1 VRYSLLNFI
10 ACPVSKTKLTCVVT
24 KEADVRIEHVRLSD
38 CDRINQPGAMF
49 GPAPPF
55 SKRTWFT
62 DFLQSSA
69 CETAP
74 ISRNYEAAVE
84 EGLLIS
90 GETGRWY
97 PIRNF
102 IPELLPDNLRNFEQ
116 DFKFLNGLRTILPPC
131 LFDRLNEPSLFSGR
145 VVEDV
150 IGGNYKQSEIALPS
164 RIDDPLFFEPGYKA
178 PFNHWTPEHTIYL
191 IRLFSFCLPLLQR
204 NGPIQVVLDAGCGYS
219 WTTDWLLKI
228 GFEPIGVDITRAYLD
243 IAASRL
249 AASLPHLVV
258 ADTENL
264 PIQSSAVDAI
274 LCYEAFHHIP
284 DRKKAVQQ
292 FFQVLKPGKSVVFA
306 EPGSDHEHAQRS
318 IDVMEK
324 YGILERGMS
333 LADVRGYVRG
343 SGFLPPVQH
352 HVLETDVSTAAR
364 ASLTDEFL
372 TKYGF
377 TASNLYTID
386 KPVPAAKEHVKS
398 AIRGMGSFLDDLMST
413 RAHDAAPPSGS
424 AAGSAAGSADISAKE
439 DSMGN
444 VFEDLSRIEANRS
457 AFESSRAMVGLTP
470 PGPSTLRGR
479 ASAAIIG
486 LMARMLWWYTHSIR
500 SVFDAIAQQNDSQ
513 TSLLRTMLK
522 RQVAAMERIEELH
535 RRFAA
540 LQQQVAAV
548 LAAGENV
555 RERTSHS
562 PSSGEEHL
570 SELGLRINRMR
581 EDLTL
586 QSRRVAVLI
595 EEFQKGRSEHPEA
608 SSAIQAEMAAANDEQ
623 YLAFDDILRA
633 AQMRVKSLQTEY
645 LPYLKE
651 HGVGTEA
658 MSVVDIGCGTGEWL
672 ELLRV
677 NGFVASGVERNS
689 RIFETCRRKALKVEQ
704 ADALDYLQH
713 AAESSLGAVTALH
726 FVEHLPYE
734 SLTAFLDETLRVL
747 KPGGCLILETP
758 NPENVLVGSYT
769 FYMDPTHVRP
779 LPSSLLKLLVEGRG
793 FRDVEIRNLHPYP
806 DAIRFPES
814 TGFIGARLN
823 QYLYGPQ
830 DYALLARKV

>member
-49 GPAPPF
+49 GPTPPF

-69 CETAP
+69 CEAAP
-74 ISRNYEAAVE
+74 ASRNYEAAVE

-102 IPELLPDNLRNFEQ
+102 IPELLPDNLRNFER
-116 DFKFLNGLRTILPPC
+116 DFEFLSGLRTILPPA
-131 LFDRLNEPSLFSGR
+131 LFDRLNEPSLFSGKA
-145 VVEDV
+145 VEDA
-150 IGGNYKQSEIALPS
+150 IGGKYKRAEIVLPS
-164 RIDDPLFFEPGYKA
+164 TIDDPSFFDPGYKA
-178 PFNHWTPEHTIYL
+178 PFNHWTPEHSIYL

-228 GFEPIGVDITRAYLD
+228 GFEPIGVDISRAYLD

-249 AASLPHLVV
+249 GASLPHVVV

-274 LCYEAFHHIP
+274 LCYEAFHHVP
-284 DRKKAVQQ
+284 DRKKAMQQ
-292 FFQVLKPGKSVVFA
+292 FFRILKPGKSVVLA

-318 IDVMEK
+318 IEVMEK

-343 SGFLPPVQH
+343 SGFSPPVQH
-352 HVLETDVSTAAR
+352 HVLETDVPTAAR

-372 TKYGF
+372 TKCGF
-377 TASNLYTID
+377 LASNLYTVD
-386 KPVPAAKEHVKS
+386 KPMPAAKEHGKS
-398 AIRGMGSFLDDLMST
+398 VIRGMGSFPD
-413 RAHDAAPPSGS
+413 DAAPPPGS
-424 AAGSAAGSADISAKE
+424 TAASADISAKE

-444 VFEDLSRIEANRS
+444 VFEDFSRIDASRS
-457 AFESSRAMVGLTP
+457 TFESSRAMVGRIP

-486 LMARMLWWYTHSIR
+486 LMAKMLWWYTHSIR
-500 SVFDAIAQQNDSQ
+500 AVFDAIAQQNDSQ

-522 RQVAAMERIEELH
+522 RQVAVMERTEELH

-540 LQQQVAAV
+540 LEQQVAAV
-548 LAAGENV
+548 LAAGETV

-562 PSSGEEHL
+562 ATPGEDQL

-586 QSRRVAVLI
+586 QSRRVAILI
-595 EEFQKGRSEHPEA
+595 EEFQKGRPEHSEA
-608 SSAIQAEMAAANDEQ
+608 VTAVQAEMAAAAEMIPANDEQ
-623 YLAFDDILRA
+623 YLAFDDVLRA
-633 AQMRVKSLQTEY
+633 PQMRVKSLQTEY

-651 HGVGTEA
+651 HGLGTDA
-658 MSVVDIGCGTGEWL
+658 MSVVDIGCGPGEWL
-672 ELLRV
+672 ELLRE

-689 RIFETCRRKALKVEQ
+689 RIVETSLRKGLKVER
-704 ADALDYLQH
+704 ADALEYLQH
-713 AAESSLGAVTALH
+713 AAESSFGAVTALH

-793 FRDVEIRNLHPYP
+793 FSDVEIRNLHPYP
-806 DAIRFPES
+806 EAIRFPES
-814 TGFIGARLN
+814 TGIVGARLN
-823 QYLYGPQ
+823 QYLYGPR